1 MKTYVPIEPR
11 LSKETL
17 RSHGRSRQIYDLE
30 PRPYGNTDDPEHNAL
45 SYWQIR
51 ARPDDLLS
59 PFIWGHAALMLV
71 CGGYFTPSK
80 APKIEHLKSYKPQR
94 VTNGFGEESTSTKPD
109 PSLSNLST
117 TNGLLLAMMLAGFTW
132 EECGDC
138 LMRHEHAGGAYWAW
152 MHQEWDQDTLIETL
166 KDLRDS
172 KKDKKGPRGV
182 RIPDH
187 GPLSIK
193 GRDPW
198 KDPLLSLSGIPDK
211 ESSCIPS
218 SIHLGTGEVQELD
231 LRPVK
236 EILHSIRSQCSTSQI
251 MGGPDDAPVRVVGPG
266 PIKSDKSIKFYGA
279 SRPGSLIDDLYLPW
293 LMEVGALVEHTDL
306 HKVLDE
312 KGKARA
318 RGPVPHKGY
327 RLADDLDEG
336 VLCSLWPVP
345 SSLPSFPVKE
355 IEQIEPS
362 EPLTMEKVLEL
373 VG

>member
-51 ARPDDLLS
+51 ARPDDPHS
-59 PFIWGHAALMLV
+59 PFIWGHAALSLV

-80 APKIEHLKSYKPQR
+80 APKTDHLKSYKPQR

-132 EECGDC
+132 EECGEC
-138 LMRHEHAGGAYWAW
+138 LMRHEHAGGAYWAF
-152 MHQEWDQDTLIETL
+152 MHREWDTDTLEATL

-172 KKDKKGPRGV
+172 KKDKKGPHGV

-198 KDPLLSLSGIPDK
+198 NDSLLSLSGIPDK
-211 ESSCIPS
+211 ESSGIPS
-218 SIHLGTGEVQELD
+218 SIHLGTGEVLKLD
-231 LRPVK
+231 RRNVK
-236 EILHSIRSQCSTSQI
+236 EILASIERQCSTSQI
-251 MGGPDDAPVRVVGPG
+251 VSGPDDDPVRVVGAG
-266 PIKSDKSIKFYGA
+266 ALKRDKSIKLGG
-279 SRPGSLIDDLYLPW
+279 SRPGSFIDDLYLPW
-293 LMEVGALVEHTDL
+293 LADQGYIEIHHDMR
-306 HKVLDE
+306 KVLDE
-312 KGKARA
+312 KGNARA
-318 RGPVPHKGY
+318 RGPIPHKGY

-336 VLCSLWPVP
+336 VLWSRWGAS
-345 SSLPSFPVKE
+345 SSLPSVLVKE
-355 IEQIEPS
+355 TEQEEAS
-362 EPLTMEKVLEL
+362 EPLTLEMIL
-373 VG
+373 KMCG